1 MKKYYLKENTKIRWG
16 IKWRLMSIMMLLMT
30 SLLIILTYSQIFLQK
45 KLMEDELGKR
55 IALMKEN
62 LAERGK
68 NFTAGLS
75 RQAEKD
81 IAAFNFSG
89 LTENIKVSI
98 ESHQDAEYAILTDM
112 SGTVF
117 VHTRNPEL
125 ARTQL
130 SGQRD
135 KEAIGKKIIT
145 VIEYKEGNESF
156 IEVSIPVQI
165 STEPWGVL
173 RMIFTQ
179 KQLDAEIRQSRQQI
193 IAETE
198 RMIRK
203 ALLTSMGFTALCFII
218 VLIFSTKFSTPLILL
233 ADSAGAISKG
243 DFTHAIGV
251 ERKDEIGILAKAMN
265 NMVGNLSDIIRK
277 NVSMSKS
284 LSEATSDQSIALEKT
299 SGLLEEMSDMTRQNA
314 RNANQADDFMKET
327 ATVVCK
333 ADESMTRLIVAMDEI
348 SEASEDTFKIIKT
361 IDEIAFQTK
370 MLALNA
376 SVEAAR
382 AGKAGVEFAVV
393 AGEVKNL
400 AARSADAA
408 RNTAELIEGTVKKI
422 REGAGVVTRTNESFK
437 EVAAYSARVTALVSE
452 ISAASEEQDERI
464 RQIYDAVARMNTVIR
479 KNADSAEELA
489 SSMSVFKIRT

>member
-1 MKKYYLKENTKIRWG
+1 
-16 IKWRLMSIMMLLMT
+16 
-30 SLLIILTYSQIFLQK
+30 
-45 KLMEDELGKR
+45 
-55 IALMKEN
+55 
-62 LAERGK
+62 
-68 NFTAGLS
+68 
-75 RQAEKD
+75 
-81 IAAFNFSG
+81 
-89 LTENIKVSI
+89 
-98 ESHQDAEYAILTDM
+98 
-112 SGTVF
+112 
-117 VHTRNPEL
+117 
-125 ARTQL
+125 
-130 SGQRD
+130 
-135 KEAIGKKIIT
+135 
-145 VIEYKEGNESF
+145 
-156 IEVSIPVQI
+156 
-165 STEPWGVL
+165 
-173 RMIFTQ
+173 
-179 KQLDAEIRQSRQQI
+179 
-193 IAETE
+193 
-198 RMIRK
+198 
-203 ALLTSMGFTALCFII
+203 
-218 VLIFSTKFSTPLILL
+218 
-233 ADSAGAISKG
+233 
-243 DFTHAIGV
+243 
-251 ERKDEIGILAKAMN
+251 MN

-277 NVSMSKS
+277 NVSMSES

>member
-1 MKKYYLKENTKIRWG
+1 
-16 IKWRLMSIMMLLMT
+16 MMFLMT
-30 SLLIILTYSQIFLQK
+30 SLLIILTYSQILSQK
-45 KLMEDELGKR
+45 QLMEDELDKR

-68 NFTAGLS
+68 NFTANLS

-81 IAAFNFSG
+81 IASFNFSG
-89 LTENIKVSI
+89 LAENIKVSI
-98 ESHQDAEYAILTDM
+98 ENHQEAKYAILTDA

-117 VHTRNPEL
+117 VHTLNPEL

-130 SGQRD
+130 TGERD
-135 KEAIGKKIIT
+135 KEVIGKKIIT
-145 VIEYKEGNESF
+145 VTEYKEGNESV
-156 IEVSIPVQI
+156 IEVAVPVQI

-179 KQLDAEIRQSRQQI
+179 KQLDAEIKKSGQQI
-193 IAETE
+193 KEETK
-198 RMIRK
+198 RMISK
-203 ALLTSMGFTALCFII
+203 ALLTSMGFTAICFII
-218 VLIFSTKFSTPLILL
+218 VLIFSTKFSAPLILL

-265 NMVGNLSDIIRK
+265 NMVRNLSDIIRK

-299 SGLLEEMSDMTRQNA
+299 SGLLEEMSDMTRRNA
-314 RNANQADDFMKET
+314 QYANQADDFMKET
-327 ATVVCK
+327 AAVVCK
-333 ADESMTRLIVAMDEI
+333 ADESMTRLITAMNEI
-348 SEASEDTFKIIKT
+348 SDASEDTFKIIKT

-382 AGKAGVEFAVV
+382 AGQAGLEFAVV

-408 RNTAELIEGTVKKI
+408 RNTANLIEDTVKKI
-422 REGAGVVTRTNESFK
+422 RDGSGLVTRTNESFK

-452 ISAASEEQDERI
+452 ISVASEEQDERI
-464 RQIYDAVARMNTVIR
+464 GQINEAVARMNTVIR

-489 SSMSVFKIRT
+489 SSMSVFKIKT